1 MSSPHKIIPLS
12 TIALISDFLGNY
24 ETHASIDTLLMYS
37 MASGEAPVGNKVV
50 KVKQWLMNTNKDPR
64 ANPLN
69 VLSRILEGYIDN
81 CPFSYLSGSSL
92 DEYWKNIEKIK
103 QNLADNSLVYMNGNV
118 LSGNLNNSTK
128 TLEQMIKNL
137 DFISINQEFDRA
149 IVNVESNP
157 REAVSASSNILES
170 ICKIYIEQN
179 GLTPPNKQDLKAL
192 FTVVRKDLNITTDT
206 IEDEDI
212 LKIISGVLSVVDG
225 ISSLRTHASSAHG
238 AGIKTYTLEPR
249 HARLAIHSSHTIAL
263 FLLESW
269 NKKQAN
275 NKI

>member
-1 MSSPHKIIPLS
+1 
-12 TIALISDFLGNY
+12 
-24 ETHASIDTLLMYS
+24 
-37 MASGEAPVGNKVV
+37 
-50 KVKQWLMNTNKDPR
+50 
-64 ANPLN
+64 
-69 VLSRILEGYIDN
+69 
-81 CPFSYLSGSSL
+81 
-92 DEYWKNIEKIK
+92 
-103 QNLADNSLVYMNGNV
+103 MNGNV

-149 IVNVESNP
+149 IINVESSP

-179 GLTPPNKQDLKAL
+179 ALTPPNKQDLKAL

-225 ISSLRTHASSAHG
+225 ISALRTHASSAHG

-269 NKKQAN
+269 NKKQTN
-275 NKI
+275 NKA